1 MYYISMYMLFNLN
14 IYYVSMFMLL
24 NLNIY
29 YVILYRGEQTRP
41 PTSLE
46 VETLIIYNN
55 KKLETRKGMF
65 KKTIK
70 LVKKTFKKVDSS
82 PLFYVF
88 LNLPKLCL
96 GKQTNTNWRPVL

>member
-1 MYYISMYMLFNLN
+1 MLYYIGGN
-14 IYYVSMFMLL
+14 
-24 NLNIY
+24 
-29 YVILYRGEQTRP
+29 RP
-41 PTSLE
+41 DPPSLE

-70 LVKKTFKKVDSS
+70 LAKKTFKKVDSS

-88 LNLPKLCL
+88 FKPSQIMSWKTNKYKLETSFM
-96 GKQTNTNWRPVL
+96 K

>member
-29 YVILYRGEQTRP
+29 YIILYRGEQTRPP

-70 LVKKTFKKVDSS
+70 LVKKNF
-82 PLFYVF
+82 
-88 LNLPKLCL
+88 
-96 GKQTNTNWRPVL
+96 